1 MILIILNM
9 ELLRQTFLQKI
20 EETSTDFIRYLH
32 NKIDWGARLI
42 AILGARG
49 TGKSTLV
56 LQHIKLYENIDKVL
70 YVSADDIYFTA
81 HRLTDLASDF
91 YANGGEALYI
101 DEIHKYPEWS
111 TEIKNIYDTFSRL
124 RLVYT
129 GSSVLELE
137 KGGADLSRR
146 KLEYRLSGLSFR
158 EYLSISKGIELPVY
172 TLEDVLANSLEFPYK
187 EYRPVALFKEYMV
200 GGYYPYFMEP
210 GYRLRL
216 QAVIN
221 QILEN
226 DIRDFAGMTVSTAR
240 ALKKLMYIV
249 AQSAPFKPNYSKIA
263 EDLHLNRNLTADL
276 MVYLEKAQLV
286 NILRDGTWGISSL
299 GKVEKVYLNNTNL
312 AYAIAGD
319 VTNTGNARETV
330 FFSMLAPVA
339 DIVSSPAADFRTGK
353 YTFEVGGRNKSGRQI
368 KDIEDAYIVKDD
380 IEHGDGNILPL
391 WAFGFLY

>member
-1 MILIILNM
+1 M

-20 EETSTDFIRYLH
+20 EETSTAFIRYLH
-32 NKIDWGARLI
+32 NKIDWDARLI

-49 TGKSTLV
+49 TGKSTLI

-101 DEIHKYPEWS
+101 DEIHKYPGWS
-111 TEIKNIYDTFSRL
+111 TEIKNIYDTYASL

-129 GSSVLELE
+129 GSSILELE

-172 TLEDVLANSLEFPYK
+172 TFEDVLANAVEFPYK
-187 EYRPVALFKEYMV
+187 EHRPVALFKEYMV

-276 MVYLEKAQLV
+276 MIYLEKAQLV

-330 FFSMLAPVA
+330 FFSMLSPVA
-339 DIVSSPAADFRTGK
+339 DVVSSPSADFKTGK
-353 YTFEVGGRNKSGRQI
+353 YTFEVGGRSKSGRQI

>member
-158 EYLSISKGIELPVY
+158 EYLSISKGIELPVC
-172 TLEDVLANSLEFPYK
+172 TLEDVLANAVEFPYK
-187 EYRPVALFKEYMV
+187 EHRPVALFREYMV

>member
-1 MILIILNM
+1 M

-20 EETSTDFIRYLH
+20 EETSTGFIRYLH
-32 NKIDWGARLI
+32 NKIDWDARLI

-49 TGKSTLV
+49 TGKSTLI

-81 HRLTDLASDF
+81 HRLADLASDF

-101 DEIHKYPEWS
+101 DEIHKYPGWS
-111 TEIKNIYDTFSRL
+111 TEIKNIYDTYSKL

-129 GSSVLELE
+129 GSSILELE

-146 KLEYRLSGLSFR
+146 KLEYRLFGLSFR
-158 EYLSISKGIELPVY
+158 EYLSISKGIELPVC
-172 TLEDVLANSLEFPYK
+172 TLEDVLANAVEFPYK
-187 EYRPVALFKEYMV
+187 EHRPVALFREYMV

-276 MVYLEKAQLV
+276 MIYLEKAQLV

-339 DIVSSPAADFRTGK
+339 DVVSSPSADFKTGK
-353 YTFEVGGRNKSGRQI
+353 YTFEVGGRSKSGRQI
-368 KDIEDAYIVKDD
+368 KGIEDAYIVKDD
-380 IEHGDGNILPL
+380 IEYGDGNILPL

>member
-1 MILIILNM
+1 M

-20 EETSTDFIRYLH
+20 EETSTGFIRYLH
-32 NKIDWGARLI
+32 NKIDWDARLI

-49 TGKSTLV
+49 TGKSTLI

-101 DEIHKYPEWS
+101 DEIHKYPGWS
-111 TEIKNIYDTFSRL
+111 TEIKNIYDTYAKL

-129 GSSVLELE
+129 GSSILELE

-146 KLEYRLSGLSFR
+146 KLEYRLFGLSFR
-158 EYLSISKGIELPVY
+158 EYLSISKGIELPVC
-172 TLEDVLANSLEFPYK
+172 TLEDVLANAVEFPYK
-187 EYRPVALFKEYMV
+187 EHRPVALFREYMV

-276 MVYLEKAQLV
+276 MIYLEKAQLV

-319 VTNTGNARETV
+319 VTNTGNARETI
-330 FFSMLAPVA
+330 FFSMLSPVA
-339 DIVSSPAADFRTGK
+339 DVVSSPSADFKTGK
-353 YTFEVGGRNKSGRQI
+353 YTFEVGGRSKSGRQI
-368 KDIEDAYIVKDD
+368 KDIENAYIVKDD

>member
-1 MILIILNM
+1 M

-20 EETSTDFIRYLH
+20 EETSTGFIRYLH
-32 NKIDWGARLI
+32 NKIDWDARLI

-49 TGKSTLV
+49 TGKSTLI

-81 HRLTDLASDF
+81 HRLADLASDF

-101 DEIHKYPEWS
+101 DEIHKYPGWS
-111 TEIKNIYDTFSRL
+111 TEIKNIYDTYSKL

-129 GSSVLELE
+129 GSSILELE

-146 KLEYRLSGLSFR
+146 KLEYRLYGLSFR
-158 EYLSISKGIELPVY
+158 EYLSISKGIELPVC
-172 TLEDVLANSLEFPYK
+172 TLEDVLANAVEFPYK
-187 EYRPVALFKEYMV
+187 EHRPVALFKEYMV

-276 MVYLEKAQLV
+276 MIYLEKAQLV

-319 VTNTGNARETV
+319 VTNTGNARETI
-330 FFSMLAPVA
+330 FFSMLSPVA
-339 DIVSSPAADFRTGK
+339 DVVSSPSADFKTGK
-353 YTFEVGGRNKSGRQI
+353 YTFEVGGRSKSGRQI
-368 KDIEDAYIVKDD
+368 KDIENAYIVKDD

>member
-1 MILIILNM
+1 M

-20 EETSTDFIRYLH
+20 EETSTGFIRYLH
-32 NKIDWGARLI
+32 NKIDWDARLI

-49 TGKSTLV
+49 TGKSTLI

-101 DEIHKYPEWS
+101 DEIHKYPGWS
-111 TEIKNIYDTFSRL
+111 TEIKNIYDTYARL

-129 GSSVLELE
+129 GSSILVLE

-172 TLEDVLANSLEFPYK
+172 TFEDVLANAVEFPYK
-187 EYRPVALFKEYMV
+187 EHRPVALFKEYMV

-276 MVYLEKAQLV
+276 MIYLEKAQLV

-319 VTNTGNARETV
+319 VTNTGNARETI
-330 FFSMLAPVA
+330 FFSMLSPVA
-339 DIVSSPAADFRTGK
+339 DVVSSPSADFKTGK
-353 YTFEVGGRNKSGRQI
+353 YTFEVGGRSKSGRQI
-368 KDIEDAYIVKDD
+368 KDIENAYIVKDD

>member
-1 MILIILNM
+1 M

-20 EETSTDFIRYLH
+20 EETSTGFIRYLH
-32 NKIDWGARLI
+32 NKIDWDARLI

-49 TGKSTLV
+49 TGKSTLI

-101 DEIHKYPEWS
+101 DEIHKYPGWS
-111 TEIKNIYDTFSRL
+111 TEIKNIYDTYAKL

-129 GSSVLELE
+129 GSSILELE

-146 KLEYRLSGLSFR
+146 KLEYRLFGLSFR

-172 TLEDVLANSLEFPYK
+172 TFEDVLANAVEFPYK
-187 EYRPVALFKEYMV
+187 EHRPVALFREYMV

-276 MVYLEKAQLV
+276 MIYLEKAQLV

-319 VTNTGNARETV
+319 VTNTGNARETI
-330 FFSMLAPVA
+330 FFSMLSPVA
-339 DIVSSPAADFRTGK
+339 DVVSSPSADFKTGK
-353 YTFEVGGRNKSGRQI
+353 YTFEVGGRSKSGRQI
-368 KDIEDAYIVKDD
+368 KDIENAYIVKDD

>member
-1 MILIILNM
+1 M
-9 ELLRQTFLQKI
+9 ELLRQTFFQKI
-20 EETSTDFIRYLH
+20 EETSTGFIRYLH
-32 NKIDWGARLI
+32 NKIDWDARLI

-49 TGKSTLV
+49 TGKSTLI

-81 HRLTDLASDF
+81 HRLADLASDF

-101 DEIHKYPEWS
+101 DEIHKYPGWS
-111 TEIKNIYDTFSRL
+111 TEIKNIYDTYSKL

-129 GSSVLELE
+129 GSSILELE

-146 KLEYRLSGLSFR
+146 KLEYRLYGLSFR
-158 EYLSISKGIELPVY
+158 EYLSISKGIELPVC
-172 TLEDVLANSLEFPYK
+172 TLEDVLANAVEFPYK
-187 EYRPVALFKEYMV
+187 EHRPVALFREYVV

-276 MVYLEKAQLV
+276 MIYLEKAQLV

-339 DIVSSPAADFRTGK
+339 DVVSSPSADFKTGK
-353 YTFEVGGRNKSGRQI
+353 YTFEVVGRNKSGKQI
-368 KDIEDAYIVKDD
+368 KGIEDAYIVKDD